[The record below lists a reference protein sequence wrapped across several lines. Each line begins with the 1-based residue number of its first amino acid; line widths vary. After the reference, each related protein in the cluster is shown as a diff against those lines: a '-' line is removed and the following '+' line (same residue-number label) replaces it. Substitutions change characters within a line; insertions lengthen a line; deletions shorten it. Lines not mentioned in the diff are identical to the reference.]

1 MQEPKRDAP
10 TGFPMLQPPFMSL
23 HTAPHHAQHC
33 PFTASSSFSLSE
45 LRTSMVSGKP
55 AAAAGVQQPEEPDHA
70 CLLEVWGGHGSAR
83 RRHRLL
89 HPLLQHRGSRPEL
102 HH

>member
-1 MQEPKRDAP
+1 
-10 TGFPMLQPPFMSL
+10 
-23 HTAPHHAQHC
+23 
-33 PFTASSSFSLSE
+33 
-45 LRTSMVSGKP
+45 MVSGKP